1 MTSIARPSRRVRESA
16 TAMRYCGLRIFPS
29 RVSLIFTA
37 MVKQFLL
44 RMSRCNSAIRAG
56 CPDPVLPRACDRRTS
71 TAKTKRWVARRTA
84 AYCARAGPDVRNSVR
99 LRLLQNFLEA
109 LGLHPAGHPP
119 PVGGTDEVV
128 VVPQAAEH
136 HLFLRAAED
145 HRVETDGS

>member
-37 MVKQFLL
+37 MVKQLLL

-56 CPDPVLPRACDRRTS
+56 CPDPVLPRVCDRRASIAQTMGRGADS
-71 TAKTKRWVARRTA
+71 RLLCQSR
-84 AYCARAGPDVRNSVR
+84 PEVRNSLR
-99 LRLLQNFLEA
+99 ARLLEDLLEA

-119 PVGGTDEVV
+119 PVGGADEVV
-128 VVPQAAEH
+128 VVPQATEH
-136 HLFLRAAED
+136 DLFLLAAED
-145 HRVETDGS
+145 HRVETNRP

>member
-37 MVKQFLL
+37 MVKQLLL

-56 CPDPVLPRACDRRTS
+56 ARLRFCLACVTAEQASRKRR
-71 TAKTKRWVARRTA
+71 VARRTA
-84 AYCARAGPDVRNSVR
+84 AYCARAGPEVRNSVR
-99 LRLLQNFLEA
+99 ARLLQDFLEE

-119 PVGGTDEVV
+119 PGGGADEAV
-128 VVPQAAEH
+128 VVPQGAEH
-136 HLFLRAAED
+136 HLFLLAAKA
-145 HRVETDGS
+145 HW

>member
-37 MVKQFLL
+37 MVKQLLL
-44 RMSRCNSAIRAG
+44 RVSRCNSAIRAG

-71 TAKTKRWVARRTA
+71 TAKTMGRA
-84 AYCARAGPDVRNSVR
+84 ADSRLLCQSRPEVRNSVR

-145 HRVETDGS
+145 HRVETDG